1 MANALE
7 NLFCLLLMTRP
18 SSLESSSF
26 HSFQKGT
33 VLAKSLLSFQVLSI
47 CYREYVSFPSGSD
60 SEVVAC

>member
-26 HSFQKGT
+26 HCSQKGT
-33 VLAKSLLSFQVLSI
+33 VLAKSLLSFQVLSV

-60 SEVVAC
+60 SVVVLC